1 MAGERLVV
9 PDFDNI
15 GEFKKWVGNLD
26 ERAIQKWTA
35 ADWVAFYKKIE
46 PLSAEWF
53 SSPHKMMTTCTEEF
67 IKLHSNYRLEPKQ
80 LEYIRELA
88 RQAGKE
94 LAEQNVDAAE
104 LAIKTTNTDLINPAN
119 RNNAVRKMTEKV
131 DNIAAESTKYAPEH
145 RLQTMSIIDET
156 MGNTQGVANMKGEK
170 GFASIRVNTAS
181 AVDNTI
187 NVSAHEAAH
196 VHFQTGNPLQME
208 LLQKKILAHPELG
221 DDFAALMMYNNKF
234 YLDSRT
240 IDDWFTYK
248 SIAPL
253 DEWGKKFRGYSHQ
266 PVEKFSEIYGIE
278 VERAYRHASGQ
289 ISERTA
295 LKVCGYIGKTP
306 EAVQYTSKGIEITYR
321 AGLDEDLSGKKL
333 MKELKSKFG
342 GSMADEL
349 DVKLLDKAGKDVKIT
364 IPQDS
369 KFTQKFEKFLA
380 SRPES
385 EAVAD
390 FIAKNPS
397 FAQYSDSEIKLM
409 FPKSEITEKE
419 IYLLHKMEQQ
429 TGSAVIIEE
438 AGKKNV
444 FTTVTVPRDKEFFAK
459 VEKAGNTSKFK
470 KAARKI
476 DRAIDNTIED
486 CGKALNNSKVGKA
499 YAKAKQAVA
508 NSTPVQKTKEAAKK
522 AKTAVV
528 QTAKKVGQKVAQS
541 KVGTAVKQAV
551 NGTAAQTA
559 KKAVDKAAKSAVT
572 QAAKKTV
579 TKAVTNTAVKAV
591 GKSVLKKIPLIS
603 IGAGLIFGAQR
614 AMAGDFAGAAGEVAS
629 GVCGTFP
636 GVGTAASVAIDAGLA
651 GRDIY
656 KEVKNADDA
665 TKQQVKKD
673 RENAR
678 KYGEK
683 KQKQVARASAKAKS
697 PTTQKQATA
706 AKMKTDAANANKYQK
721 QMEAIINKLNKANG
735 KAKAMDAAHTAAAL
749 YQKYGDNAYALLQ
762 EAVQS
767 PGSYQKLGDGKLK
780 TSRDV
785 IQHLCQM
792 PDTKQNQQI
801 VQSIVQNRA
810 RSK

>member
-1 MAGERLVV
+1 MADERLIV
-9 PDFDNI
+9 PDFANV
-15 GEFKKWVGNLD
+15 GEFKTWVGNLD

-35 ADWVAFYKKIE
+35 ADWVTFYKKIE
-46 PLSAEWF
+46 PIQQEWY
-53 SSPHKMMTTCTEEF
+53 SSPHKMMTSCTEEF

-94 LAEQNVDAAE
+94 LAGQNVDAAE
-104 LAIKTTNTDLINPAN
+104 LAIKTKNTDLMNPAN

-221 DDFAALMMYNNKF
+221 EDFAALMMYNNKF

-266 PVEKFSEIYGIE
+266 PVEKFSQIYGLE
-278 VERAYRHASGQ
+278 VERAYRHAGNQ

-321 AGLDEDLSGKKL
+321 AGLDEELSGKKL
-333 MKELKSKFG
+333 MKELKSKLG
-342 GSMADEL
+342 RPMADEL
-349 DVKLLDKAGKDVKIT
+349 DVQLLDKAGKDVKIT

-380 SRPES
+380 SRPEA

-390 FIAKNPS
+390 LIAKKPS

-409 FPKSEITEKE
+409 FPKSEITDKE
-419 IYLLHKMEQQ
+419 SYLLHKMEKL
-429 TGSAVIIEE
+429 TGSKIIIDE
-438 AGKKNV
+438 ADNKKV
-444 FTTVTVPRDKEFFAK
+444 FTTVTLPRDDKFFAK

-470 KAARKI
+470 KTVRKI

-486 CGKALNNSKVGKA
+486 CGEKLNNSKVGKV

-508 NSTPVQKTKEAAKK
+508 NSAPVQKTKEMAKS
-522 AKTAVV
+522 AKDAVV
-528 QTAKKVGQKVAQS
+528 KGAKKVNQSAPAQTVKKAVQKTGKAVAES
-541 KVGTAVKQAV
+541 AAGKAVAKAAAKTVG
-551 NGTAAQTA
+551 GTAA
-559 KKAVDKAAKSAVT
+559 
-572 QAAKKTV
+572 
-579 TKAVTNTAVKAV
+579 KAV
-591 GKSVLKKIPLIS
+591 GKSILKKIPLIS
-603 IGAGLIFGAQR
+603 VGAGLVFGAQR

-636 GVGTAASVAIDAGLA
+636 GVGTAASVAIDASLA
-651 GRDIY
+651 GRDMLLY
-656 KEVKNADDA
+656 KEMDA
-665 TKQQVKKD
+665 SQDKTKVQVKADAEK
-673 RENAR
+673 AH
-678 KYGEK
+678 KYEQQK
-683 KQKQVARASAKAKS
+683 RRQLSLTSAKTKAKTPSKQV
-697 PTTQKQATA
+697 TTD
-706 AKMKTDAANANKYQK
+706 KMKANAANANKYQK
-721 QMEAIINKLNKANG
+721 QMEDLLNNMNKANG
-735 KAKAMDAAHTAAAL
+735 KTKAVDVKKTIATL

-762 EAVQS
+762 KAVQS
-767 PGSYQKLGDGKLK
+767 PEKYAATVNDGNIK
-780 TSRDV
+780 TSRNAV
-785 IQHLCQM
+785 QHLC
-792 PDTKQNQQI
+792 DGKVNQQMVKKI
-801 VQSIVQNRA
+801 LQSRE
-810 RSK
+810 K

>member
-1 MAGERLVV
+1 MADDRLIV

-35 ADWVAFYKKIE
+35 ADWVTFYKKIE
-46 PLSAEWF
+46 PIQQEWY

-221 DDFAALMMYNNKF
+221 EDFAALMMYNNKF

-266 PVEKFSEIYGIE
+266 PVEKFSQIYGLE
-278 VERAYRHASGQ
+278 VERAYRHAGNQ

-295 LKVCGYIGKTP
+295 LKVCGYIGRTP
-306 EAVQYTSKGIEITYR
+306 EAVHYTSSGIEITYR
-321 AGLDEDLSGKKL
+321 AGLNEELSGKKL
-333 MKELKSKFG
+333 LKELEKKL
-342 GSMADEL
+342 GSSISEKL
-349 DVKLLDKAGKDVKIT
+349 DIQMLDKAGKDVKIT
-364 IPQDS
+364 VPQES
-369 KFTQKFEKFLA
+369 KFTNRFEKFLA
-380 SRPES
+380 SRPETD
-385 EAVAD
+385 AVAD
-390 FIAKNPS
+390 FINKSPS
-397 FAQYSDSEIKLM
+397 YAQYSDSEIKLM
-409 FPKSEITEKE
+409 FPKSEITDKE
-419 IYLLHKMEQQ
+419 SYLLHKMEKL
-429 TGSAVIIEE
+429 TGSKIIIDE
-438 AGKKNV
+438 ADNKKV
-444 FTTVTVPRDKEFFAK
+444 FTTVIVPRDKEFLTK
-459 VEKAGNTSKFK
+459 VEQASNTSMFK
-470 KAARKI
+470 KVIRKI

-486 CGKALNNSKVGKA
+486 CSEALNNSKVGKV
-499 YAKAKQAVA
+499 YDKAKKAVA
-508 NSTPVQKTKEAAKK
+508 KSAPVQKAKEAAKT
-522 AKTAVV
+522 AKGAIVKG
-528 QTAKKVGQKVAQS
+528 AKKVGQTQSAQTI
-541 KVGTAVKQAV
+541 KK
-551 NGTAAQTA
+551 AAQKTG
-559 KKAVDKAAKSAVT
+559 KAVAESAAG
-572 QAAKKTV
+572 
-579 TKAVTNTAVKAV
+579 KAVTKVAAKTVGSTAAKAV

-603 IGAGLIFGAQR
+603 IGAGLVFGAQR
-614 AMAGDFAGAAGEVAS
+614 AMAGDFSGAALEVAS
-629 GVCGTFP
+629 GAAGTFP
-636 GVGTAASVAIDAGLA
+636 GLGTAASVAIDAGLA

-656 KEVKNADDA
+656 NETQKAEDA
-665 TKQQVKKD
+665 TKQQVKTDAK
-673 RENAR
+673 NA
-678 KYGEK
+678 KTYGEQK
-683 KQKQVARASAKAKS
+683 VVQARQASDKAKSANRKPATAEKMKANAQNANKSRKQAEKTVVNANKSKAGKATETNSATKQKQYTQVIKAKS
-697 PTTQKQATA
+697 KGR
-706 AKMKTDAANANKYQK
+706 
-721 QMEAIINKLNKANG
+721 E
-735 KAKAMDAAHTAAAL
+735 
-749 YQKYGDNAYALLQ
+749 
-762 EAVQS
+762 
-767 PGSYQKLGDGKLK
+767 
-780 TSRDV
+780 
-785 IQHLCQM
+785 
-792 PDTKQNQQI
+792 
-801 VQSIVQNRA
+801 
-810 RSK
+810 